1 MRDYRAGDPAR
12 WVHWRSSAR
21 RDQLVV
27 REFEQEVSTPVS
39 ILVTGM
45 DTGDAPDSAFEA
57 VVSAAA
63 SVALYALATGHPV
76 ELFRPGSL
84 GDVVHVSYPSKGQLL
99 RWLAQTEPVD
109 ASAIRLASAA
119 LHRGRKRGT
128 VVMCST
134 TSGRALADLV
144 AAARSVQ
151 AGGARAI
158 VVAARS
164 STWGST
170 VDVSEEQAALTALD
184 GGRARVATIAKG
196 EDLRRCLLL

>member
-1 MRDYRAGDPAR
+1 
-12 WVHWRSSAR
+12 
-21 RDQLVV
+21 
-27 REFEQEVSTPVS
+27 VSTPVS

-109 ASAIRLASAA
+109 ASAIPLASAA